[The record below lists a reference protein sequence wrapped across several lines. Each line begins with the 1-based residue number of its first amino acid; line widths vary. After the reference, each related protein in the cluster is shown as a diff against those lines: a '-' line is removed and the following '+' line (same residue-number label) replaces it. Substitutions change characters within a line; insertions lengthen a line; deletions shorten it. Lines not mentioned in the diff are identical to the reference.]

1 MISSC
6 LKGRQLGAEAA
17 SGLCE
22 NGLRPY
28 AVPGSGRAA
37 EKSSSG
43 AESPADAQHVLSNGR
58 SQVGS
63 QVSLT
68 KLVS

>member
-1 MISSC
+1 M
-6 LKGRQLGAEAA
+6 LEGQAA

-37 EKSSSG
+37 EKTSSG
-43 AESPADAQHVLSNGR
+43 TESPVDAQHVLSNGR